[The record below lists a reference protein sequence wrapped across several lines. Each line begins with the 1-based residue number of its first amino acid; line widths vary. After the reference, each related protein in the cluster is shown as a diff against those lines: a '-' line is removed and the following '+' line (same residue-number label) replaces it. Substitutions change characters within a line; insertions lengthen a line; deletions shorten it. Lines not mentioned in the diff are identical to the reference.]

1 MAQFKT
7 RRDYSI
13 NNVPVVGYQDS
24 ADIQDVLLWG
34 VKQVTDTGLAT
45 DANGILTV
53 AHKPIIDVTHDA
65 KDDNGTLRERLID
78 ANDITIAGYYIG
90 EVDGAAGT
98 IHLYTDAGKTTSAAN
113 ATGISVTYN
122 TLVPI
127 TIDSNG
133 KLVVVTDIS
142 GQTVNVNDATPI
154 SVNLAALRAAVNTE
168 TAFGKVYLQDY
179 TGWHPVCCNPDS
191 DPRTPPFQST
201 PSTSMFAPL
210 AVSGFNLEF
219 LGKDATLLEKW
230 GRKRAMNITKTKEMT
245 ALSSS
250 GDYIWSSS
258 GTNVICLMK
267 LELINNMNEV
277 IQFDVREGSTKSII
291 NAGAA
296 SGKITIPA
304 NGMITL
310 DFGRGYVFSTAA
322 AGLKFYAVTPASI
335 DLTAIAHGCEL

>member
-34 VKQVTDTGLAT
+34 VKPVTDTGLST

-98 IHLYTDAGKTTSAAN
+98 IHLYTDAEKTTSAAN

-142 GQTVNVNDATPI
+142 GQTINVNDATPI
-154 SVNLAALRAAVNTE
+154 NVNLAALRAAVNTE
-168 TAFGKVYLQDY
+168 TSFGKVYIQDY

-201 PSTSMFAPL
+201 PSTHMFAPL

-219 LGKDATLLEKW
+219 LGKNATLLEKW

-322 AGLKFYAVTPASI
+322 AELKFYAVTPASI

>member
-45 DANGILTV
+45 DENGILTV

-65 KDDNGTLRERLID
+65 KDDNGTFRERLLD
-78 ANDITIAGYYIG
+78 EKDITINGYFIG

-98 IHLYTDAGKTTSAAN
+98 IHLYTDAEKTTSAAN
-113 ATGISVTYN
+113 ATGITVTYY

-127 TIDSNG
+127 TIDDNG
-133 KLVVVTDIS
+133 NLVVVTDINE
-142 GQTVNVNDATPI
+142 QTVNVNLKT
-154 SVNLAALRAAVNTE
+154 LREAVNTE
-168 TAFGKVYLQDY
+168 TAFGKVYFQDY
-179 TGWHPVCCNPDS
+179 TGWHPVCCNPDT
-191 DPRTPPFQST
+191 DPRIPPFQSS

-210 AVSGFNLEF
+210 AVSSFGLEF
-219 LGKDATLLEKW
+219 LGKDSSGAEKW

-245 ALSSS
+245 ALTSS
-250 GDYIWSSS
+250 GDYIWTSS
-258 GTNVICLMK
+258 GSNVICLMK
-267 LELINNMNEV
+267 LELINNMNEP

-291 NAGAA
+291 NAGGA

-310 DFGRGYVFSTAA
+310 DFGRGYVFSTSA
-322 AGLKFYAVTPASI
+322 AGLKFYAVSPASI